1 MFVATLD
8 QLNKYIKSGDCS
20 IKQNNHNV
28 AAIKYSDFIDPLV
41 YKFLSMYLY
50 ILSYKCVRHEVWE
63 IHAHLHTIA
72 SVTMHTFM
80 VCILISV
87 YMHNYVLHKVFNI
100 TTIW

>member
-8 QLNKYIKSGDCS
+8 QLDKYIKSNDCS
-20 IKQNNHNV
+20 IKQNNRNV
-28 AAIKYSDFIDPLV
+28 ATIKCPDFIDPLV
-41 YKFLSMYLY
+41 YKFLSMYIY

-63 IHAHLHTIA
+63 MYAHTHTIA
-72 SVTMHTFM
+72 RVTMHTCM

-87 YMHNYVLHKVFNI
+87 YMHDYVLHKVFNI